1 MCLCPSNFAGCLVLC
16 PRADKN
22 QLPMYK
28 ASNRVCLVYH
38 VLLYFN
44 FFSMFSASYFNQ
56 LERDKGH
63 PKIER
68 VHSTSFTIVFR
79 SKNNNK
85 DDNNNK
91 KSH

>member
-1 MCLCPSNFAGCLVLC
+1 
-16 PRADKN
+16 
-22 QLPMYK
+22 
-28 ASNRVCLVYH
+28 
-38 VLLYFN
+38 
-44 FFSMFSASYFNQ
+44 MFSASYFNQ

-91 KSH
+91 KSHWVPLGLLLAAEEYKDKDREEFTQEEIESGFALKGWKQGYNK